1 MNLLGRYG
9 TSRCLTAVPCANV
22 KGLDLALCAVPV
34 GLNLSGLDL
43 SGSACALA
51 YCRFAYL

>member
-1 MNLLGRYG
+1 MPD
-9 TSRCLTAVPCANV
+9 SSAVCKYV
-22 KGLDLALCAVPV
+22 KGLDLALWAAPV

-51 YCRFAYL
+51 YCRFACL